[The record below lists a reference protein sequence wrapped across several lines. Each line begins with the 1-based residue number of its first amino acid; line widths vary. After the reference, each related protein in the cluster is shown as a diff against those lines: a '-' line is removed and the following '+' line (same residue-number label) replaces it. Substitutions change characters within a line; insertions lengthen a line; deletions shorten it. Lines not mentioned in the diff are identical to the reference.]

1 MQQEFEPTAESERL
15 PQFTLDS
22 SANQRAPKNGSR
34 LGWPSL
40 LSNRTLSYALVTGG
54 VSIFKVAVFG
64 NGDTSSPVW
73 LLQQFRH
80 RSPSLGDV
88 EPRWTPP

>member
-1 MQQEFEPTAESERL
+1 MVSIYPCRPVAAHWFGR
-15 PQFTLDS
+15 
-22 SANQRAPKNGSR
+22 
-34 LGWPSL
+34 
-40 LSNRTLSYALVTGG
+40 VTGG